1 MLLPQQSHRLLAQLC
16 GEGGQTLAGP
26 CLPPPTQGPS
36 NDICSGSEPQ
46 KVWRNGGGRY
56 HTGPLCARPFGP
68 PALPPFIHVKDSKI
82 TSQTGLGLPRD
93 HFIVPFP
100 LFTKE
105 VCASRLQG
113 GKTGKKGVVHPIQ
126 CEAGSTRVRCPEANI
141 LFLVISF
148 VPQGISCQSEP
159 SALLSVWQSLS
170 LVPSLLSDLL
180 GRPTCS

>member
-1 MLLPQQSHRLLAQLC
+1 MTSALGQSHRRSGGT
-16 GEGGQTLAGP
+16 GEGGTTLAHSVRGHLGP
-26 CLPPPTQGPS
+26 QPCP
-36 NDICSGSEPQ
+36 
-46 KVWRNGGGRY
+46 
-56 HTGPLCARPFGP
+56 
-68 PALPPFIHVKDSKI
+68 HVKDSKI

-126 CEAGSTRVRCPEANI
+126 CEAGSTRVGCPEANI

-148 VPQGISCQSEP
+148 VPPGISCQSEP